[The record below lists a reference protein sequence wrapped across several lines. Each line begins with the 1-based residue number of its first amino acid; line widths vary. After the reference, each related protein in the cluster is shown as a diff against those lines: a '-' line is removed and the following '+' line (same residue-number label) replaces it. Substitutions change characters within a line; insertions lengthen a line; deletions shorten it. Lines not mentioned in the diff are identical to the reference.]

1 MGQRKN
7 GSLYFFLVFSC
18 LIVGCAPADYRVGS
32 PEFVIENSLAQDKL
46 AYYNDSF
53 DTLREDLWGKSAP
66 ASQSQ
71 ALNFKLADV
80 GIENGEF
87 KVVTKTG
94 SFSAGGLVS
103 KYKLRGDF
111 DVQVDCHIDF
121 LDGVQDMDQVLYFV
135 VMEQGVPFS
144 LSHSVAIGV
153 NKAKGENK
161 SFISTGYREKGR
173 RHFGDWH
180 QIGNF
185 HGTFRIVRKGDKIST
200 FYKKE
205 RETGWKKMNTFQSTT
220 NDLVLNFVLTNYIVG
235 KPRYV
240 ITANSP
246 ISARFDNFIINAA
259 QGVIEEEI

>member
-1 MGQRKN
+1 M
-7 GSLYFFLVFSC
+7 
-18 LIVGCAPADYRVGS
+18 GCAPADYRVGS

-46 AYYNDSF
+46 AYYNDRF

-71 ALNFKLADV
+71 ALNFKLADM

-94 SFSAGGLVS
+94 SFSTGGLVS

-144 LSHSVAIGV
+144 LSHSVYIGV
-153 NKAKGENK
+153 NKAKGEDK

-185 HGTFRIVRKGDKIST
+185 HGTFRIVRKGNKIST
-200 FYKKE
+200 LYKKDG
-205 RETGWKKMNTFQSTT
+205 ETGWKKMNTFQSTT
-220 NDLVLNFVLTNYIVG
+220 NNLVLNFGLTNYAMG

-259 QGVIEEEI
+259 QGVLEEEI